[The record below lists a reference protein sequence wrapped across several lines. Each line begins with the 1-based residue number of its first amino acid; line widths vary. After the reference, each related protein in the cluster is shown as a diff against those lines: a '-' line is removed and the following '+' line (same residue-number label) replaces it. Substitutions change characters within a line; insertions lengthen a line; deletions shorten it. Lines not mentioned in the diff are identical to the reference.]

1 MKLITRDADYAI
13 KAISLIAKEKHSFNV
28 NELVSRLGIPR
39 AFLRRILQK
48 LSASGILMSSKGKNG
63 GFLLARSSGSIRVSD
78 IITVF
83 QGKISMN
90 ECMFKKKLCPNRS
103 ACPLRKEIL
112 KIEKDVVARL
122 NNITIKTLMKGN
134 KR

>member
-1 MKLITRDADYAI
+1 MKLITRDADYAV
-13 KAISLIAKEKHSFNV
+13 KAISLIAKEKRSFNA

-63 GFLLARSSGSIRVSD
+63 GFLLAKRAKDIKVAD
-78 IITVF
+78 IITAF
-83 QGKISMN
+83 QGKISVN
-90 ECMFKKKLCPNRS
+90 ECMFKKRLCPNRS
-103 ACPLRKEIL
+103 TCPLRKEIL

-122 NNITIKTLMKGN
+122 NNITINTLMKGN

>member
-1 MKLITRDADYAI
+1 MKLITRDADYAV
-13 KAISLIAKEKHSFNV
+13 KAISLIAKEKRSFNV
-28 NELVSRLGIPR
+28 NELVSRLGMPR

-48 LSASGILMSSKGKNG
+48 LSAGGILMSSKGKNG

-103 ACPLRKEIL
+103 TCPLRKEIL
-112 KIEKDVVARL
+112 KIEKHVVARL
-122 NNITIKTLMKGN
+122 NGITIKTLMKGN
-134 KR
+134 K